1 MKSGFVYIITN
12 KRNTV
17 LYVGVT
23 SQLKARIF
31 DHKSGEGCKFSVK
44 YKLDKLVWFDEFPR
58 MRDALDR
65 EKQIKNWKR
74 EWKFNIIREFN
85 PEFKDLYDD
94 L

>member
-1 MKSGFVYIITN
+1 MKGGFVYIITN

-31 DHKSGEGCKFSVK
+31 DHKTGAGCKFSAK
-44 YKLDKLVWFDEFPR
+44 YKLNKLVWFDEFPR
-58 MRDALDR
+58 IREALNR

-74 EWKFNIIREFN
+74 EWKFNLIREFN
-85 PEFKDLYDD
+85 PKFKDLYDD

>member
-1 MKSGFVYIITN
+1 MKCGFVYIITN

-23 SQLKARIF
+23 SQLKDRIF
-31 DHKSGEGCKFSVK
+31 DHKRGRGCKFSAK
-44 YKLDKLVWFDEFPR
+44 YKIDKLVWFDEFPR
-58 MRDALDR
+58 MREALDR

-74 EWKFNIIREFN
+74 EWKLNLIKELN
-85 PEFKDLYDD
+85 PDLNDLYDD